1 MRLALASALTL
12 ALAVVAALGATPP
25 KSELALDRLARE
37 FRLERHI
44 TMVMRD
50 GVRLYGHALFP
61 LNDISRRGAVLIR
74 SPYQLAVD
82 EASER
87 EDAIR
92 TFLRRGHAVILQNE
106 RGRYFSEG
114 HYRTMIGAKEDG
126 KDTLDWIVAQPWSN
140 GRVATYGC
148 SSSAENQLKLAT
160 INHPAHV
167 AAVLL
172 SPAVAIDRVGDVV
185 EHGQVWRGGVFQLD
199 WIPWFHDYG
208 HLQWPQV
215 SLPQDPL
222 QLKRYVDSFEI
233 RTTSK
238 ISGDWPARARGFPQV
253 DAMVRLGG
261 PLTEF
266 EDWLRRPIN
275 DPAWSDNLVSD
286 ADDIH
291 VPSLWMT
298 SWFDYA
304 PHLDIELFEVMRS
317 RRAAEGR
324 ASQKLIVAPG
334 LHCSF
339 ETERHRARIG
349 DQIVRNATLDYLRI
363 AADWID
369 AYITNDAQR
378 RAAVEAWPAVQSHT
392 LGAHRWNGYSK
403 WPPENAAPRRLYFAS
418 RATKRAGE
426 RTGTLQFA
434 SMNTIDNWTIE
445 SDPLNP
451 VPTRG
456 GGGYP
461 RDLGDDHPL
470 GSVDQ
475 ASVEKRSDVLVFTTS
490 KLEQDWHLV
499 GRVRLQL
506 SLSVD
511 APDADVTAKLVRV
524 SRRGRSFNIADTV
537 LRLRYRGGIDA
548 PALLMPG
555 EKVTVT
561 LPMMVVDTLLR
572 RGERL
577 GIQIAASNW
586 PKFSIN
592 SQDGNVP
599 ETSPSSRS
607 ARLTIATGGDN
618 RSWVEFQTISD

>member
-1 MRLALASALTL
+1 VLRLALASALGL
-12 ALAVVAALGATPP
+12 ATFVALGAGPP
-25 KSELALDRLARE
+25 KSESALDRLARE
-37 FRLERHI
+37 FRLERHV
-44 TMVMRD
+44 TMAMRD

-61 LNDISRRGAVLIR
+61 LGDVSPRGTVLIR
-74 SPYQLAVD
+74 SPYELAVD

-87 EDAIR
+87 EAAIR
-92 TFLRRGHAVILQNE
+92 TFLRRGHVVVLQNE

-114 HYRTMIGAKEDG
+114 RYRTMIGAKEDG
-126 KDTLDWIVAQPWSN
+126 KDTLDWIIAQPWSN

-172 SPAVAIDRVGDVV
+172 SPAVAIDRVGDIV
-185 EHGQVWRGGVFQLD
+185 EHGQVWRGGAFQQD

-215 SLPQDPL
+215 FLAQDPL
-222 QLKRYVDSFEI
+222 ELKRYVESFEL

-238 ISGDWPARARGFPQV
+238 IPGDWPARARGFPQV

-266 EDWLRRPIN
+266 EGWLRRPIN
-275 DPAWSDNLVSD
+275 DPAWSENLVSD
-286 ADDIH
+286 DDDID

-304 PHLDIELFEVMRS
+304 PHLAIELFEVMRS

-339 ETERHRARIG
+339 ETERHRASIG

-378 RAAVEAWPAVQSHT
+378 RSAVEAWPAVQSHT
-392 LGAHRWNGYSK
+392 LGAHRWNSYSR
-403 WPPENAAPRRLYFAS
+403 WPPEKAAPRRLHFAS
-418 RATKRAGE
+418 RAGHRAGG
-426 RTGTLQFA
+426 RTGALLLAPT
-434 SMNTIDNWTIE
+434 STIDNWTIE

-461 RDLGDDHPL
+461 RDLGDNHPL

-475 ASVEKRSDVLVFTTS
+475 ASVEKRSDVLVFTTP

-524 SRRGRSFNIADTV
+524 NRRGRSFNIADTV
-537 LRLRYRGGIDA
+537 LRLRYRGGFEA
-548 PALLMPG
+548 PALLVPG
-555 EKVTVT
+555 ERVRVT
-561 LPMMVVDTLLR
+561 LPMMAVDTLLR
-572 RGERL
+572 RDERL

-599 ETSPSSRS
+599 ETSPSSRK

-618 RSWVEFQTISD
+618 LSWVEFQVMSD